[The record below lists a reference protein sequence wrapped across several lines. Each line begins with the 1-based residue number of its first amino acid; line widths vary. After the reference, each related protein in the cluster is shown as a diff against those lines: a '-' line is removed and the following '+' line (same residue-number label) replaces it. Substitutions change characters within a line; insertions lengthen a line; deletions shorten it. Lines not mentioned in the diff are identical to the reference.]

1 MSTSSALSALRRF
14 INASTETPGEIR
26 LYVRENV
33 TELATAFGVE
43 GDAILARID
52 AVSDDAAL
60 AIGLLK
66 LVKTEEA
73 SNRAVKRD
81 ARAMAAQAAAD
92 ALAATVTWDGDRA
105 SVNIQAVL
113 SQALTKRG
121 DLLVFTCDDVMVE
134 IPQARLLDLARLRR
148 HDLSGF
154 VDAGG
159 LHVRWPSGGLNLRS
173 QPDPHADRIVLRLSR
188 VAAAN
193 AA

>member
-1 MSTSSALSALRRF
+1 MSTSSALTALRRF

-105 SVNIQAVL
+105 RVNIQAL
-113 SQALTKRG
+113 LASSITKRG
-121 DLLVFTCDDVMVE
+121 DLLVFTCDDFTAA
-134 IPQARLLDLARLRR
+134 IPQASLLGLVRLRR
-148 HDLSGF
+148 RDLSGF
-154 VDAGG
+154 VDAQG
-159 LHVRWPSGGLNLRS
+159 LHIRWKTGGLNLRS
-173 QPDPHADRIVLRLSR
+173 QVDPSADRIVLSLSR
-188 VAAAN
+188 KLVASAA
-193 AA
+193 

>member
-52 AVSDDAAL
+52 GVSDDAAL
-60 AIGLLK
+60 AIALLK

-105 SVNIQAVL
+105 RVNIQAL
-113 SQALTKRG
+113 LASSITKRG
-121 DLLVFTCDDVMVE
+121 DLLVFTCDDFTAA
-134 IPQARLLDLARLRR
+134 IQQASLLDLVRLRR
-148 HDLSGF
+148 RDLSGF
-154 VDAGG
+154 VDAEG
-159 LHVRWPSGGLNLRS
+159 LHIRWMTGGLNLRS
-173 QPDPHADRIVLRLSR
+173 QVDPSADRIVLSLSR
-188 VAAAN
+188 NLVASAA
-193 AA
+193 